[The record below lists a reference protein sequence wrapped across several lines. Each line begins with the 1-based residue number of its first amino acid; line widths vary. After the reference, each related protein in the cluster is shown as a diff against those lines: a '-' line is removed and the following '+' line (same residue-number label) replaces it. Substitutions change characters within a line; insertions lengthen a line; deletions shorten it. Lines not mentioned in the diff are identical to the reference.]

1 MFDENFGRP
10 LHFVV
15 EVAHILYEQ
24 INAVVKR
31 RIFVPMAAVNKGELM
46 DDLGAKSDFD
56 AFDSIEYQNPKR
68 SVKEVNIENLV
79 ESSARPKRVVRVLV
93 VLKRVGIGSQP
104 VITDIGKVVSSLGM
118 IGNEQSPVFEESDL
132 VGNRQGRFSVS
143 HRQ

>member
-1 MFDENFGRP
+1 M
-10 LHFVV
+10 HFVV

-46 DDLGAKSDFD
+46 DDLGAKSYFD

-68 SVKEVNIENLV
+68 SVKEIDIENLV
-79 ESSARPKRVVRVLV
+79 ESSARSKRVVRVLV